1 METTKKTQ
9 LTTIIIAGILL
20 IVGIVGGVYVY
31 NQKQAEI
38 SSLMTERDNTNQMI
52 QQKDSIVNDMETT
65 FNEIEANLKFIKEK
79 RNQISMIQSEG
90 GKNRKQLLV
99 EDVKLMDNM
108 LEESE
113 KKIAELQG
121 KLKKS
126 GLNLASYEKRL
137 KVLTES
143 IESQNIEI
151 AELKKVVEDKNVS
164 LAVLNTKVDSLGL
177 DIKDKVDSITFKQ
190 QVIVERTNTL
200 NTAHVVTG
208 TFKELKAE
216 GILDREGGIL
226 GMGSNKAIQENFDS
240 KNFTELDIRNT
251 KTIPVNAKKAVL
263 ISEHPN
269 NSYKLVEENG
279 QIAYLE
285 INDPQEFWRISKY
298 AVIQVK

>member
-151 AELKKVVEDKNVS
+151 AELKKVVEDKNIS

-190 QVIVERTNTL
+190 EVIVERTNTL

-226 GMGSNKAIQENFDS
+226 GLGSNKAIQENFDS
-240 KNFTELDIRNT
+240 KNFTELDIRDT

>member
-9 LTTIIIAGILL
+9 LATIIIAGFILL
-20 IVGIVGGVYVY
+20 VGIVGGVYVY
-31 NQKQAEI
+31 NQKEAAI
-38 SSLMTERDNTNQMI
+38 NSLMAERDHTNLMI
-52 QQKDSIVNDMETT
+52 LQKDSIANDMENT

-79 RNQISMIQSEG
+79 RSKITMIQSEG

-113 KKIAELQG
+113 KRIAELEG

-126 GLNLASYEKRL
+126 GLNLKSYEKRL
-137 KVLTES
+137 QALNEN
-143 IESQNIEI
+143 IASQNTEI
-151 AELKKVVEDKNVS
+151 AELKKTIEDKNVN
-164 LAVLNTKVDSLGL
+164 LAELNTKVETMDV
-177 DIKDKVDSITFKQ
+177 DMKKQADSITYKQ
-190 QVIVERTNTL
+190 QVIVERTNKL
-200 NTAHVVTG
+200 NTAHVAMG

-216 GILDREGGIL
+216 GILDREGGVL
-226 GMGSNKAIQENFDS
+226 GLGSTKEIQENFDS
-240 KNFTELDIRNT
+240 QHFTDLDIRNT

-263 ISEHPN
+263 ISEHPVS
-269 NSYKLVEENG
+269 SYSLVEENG

-285 INDPQEFWRISKY
+285 IKDPQEFWRISKY